1 MEVRV
6 LQLHFSFSTLFWLFW
21 VPWFSI
27 QPTDFRYSLL
37 ILDFSFYVDSLW
49 NFCKDCLKFDVLR
62 GVFVFC
68 FFFWCIIVFLK
79 FDNCTL
85 TFKSYVLFFVHDF
98 EHSLLGMCLAILWI
112 MFCEHFCA
120 DFCVP
125 LVFPLHRGVGINLG
139 IWNLEGI
146 SSLCFSVCLVFVFTS
161 NIVHIFLK

>member
-1 MEVRV
+1 MGKCECSN
-6 LQLHFSFSTLFWLFW
+6 FIFLFQHYFGSSGSL
-21 VPWFSI
+21 
-27 QPTDFRYSLL
+27 DFRYSLL
-37 ILDFSFYVDSLW
+37 ILDFSFYVGSLW
-49 NFCKDCLKFDVLR
+49 NFYKDCLKFDVLR
-62 GVFVFC
+62 VFC
-68 FFFWCIIVFLK
+68 IFFWCIIVFLK

-125 LVFPLHRGVGINLG
+125 LVFPLRRGVGINLG

-146 SSLCFSVCLVFVFTS
+146 SSLVYVLVYV
-161 NIVHIFLK
+161 